1 MATGVGNSAVFDGS
15 TLLAWLL
22 DSNGET
28 TDTDDS
34 FNYLEAK
41 IAEGELY
48 KVSSSCSEAVD
59 SSTNQQ

>member
-1 MATGVGNSAVFDGS
+1 MVTGVGNSAIFDGS

-22 DSNGET
+22 DSDGET

-41 IAEGELY
+41 IAEGE
-48 KVSSSCSEAVD
+48 
-59 SSTNQQ
+59 